1 MVSEFLNG
9 EGIVRAAIG
18 LGVATTT
25 ACSHLQ
31 QAFAKTGT
39 DRQSELVELFFRG
52 AAPFV
57 RPSDVAA
64 SAPNLFSA
72 AA

>member
-1 MVSEFLNG
+1 
-9 EGIVRAAIG
+9 
-18 LGVATTT
+18 VATTT
-25 ACSHLQ
+25 ARSHLQ